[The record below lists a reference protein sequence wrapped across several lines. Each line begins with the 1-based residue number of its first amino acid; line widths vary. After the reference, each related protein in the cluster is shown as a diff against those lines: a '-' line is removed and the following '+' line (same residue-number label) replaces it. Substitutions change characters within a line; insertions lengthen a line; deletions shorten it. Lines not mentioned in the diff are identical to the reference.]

1 MLEIKRMTAR
11 TRTCALALA
20 AAWVVAGCATPPWQ
34 GEQGNRAPSQ
44 GYGGDQTVA
53 VLLPESGRFAGAAQ
67 AVRDGILAA
76 QAADPQGARPRLV
89 FRDTSGTTSAP
100 ALVKEAAAQGAGL
113 VIGPLEREQVDQ
125 LAVQPNLP
133 VPVLALNRS
142 TGGTAAPGNLY
153 QFALAPEDEAAAAA
167 EKAFE
172 AGHRAALLLY
182 PASAWGERVAA
193 GFRSRWGELGG
204 LIPASQAYDPGA
216 YDKGPAVSDVLSA
229 GRAAPVAP
237 DMVFLVATAHAAA
250 EIWPLVQRDS
260 GGLLPGFATS
270 HVHRVEGPD
279 SPALAGLQYVDI
291 PWLAAP
297 SAEDPVSFARLQAGN
312 PAFESRYA
320 RLYAMG
326 IDAYRLAPRL
336 GELAA
341 RPSATVAGATGTLS
355 LDRRRHVVRRLVLAR
370 IEAPPATAHA
380 GPGGEPLRLA
390 ARWPSDG
397 THGADRP

>member
-20 AAWVVAGCATPPWQ
+20 AAWAVAGCATPPGQ
-34 GEQGNRAPSQ
+34 SEQGNRSST
-44 GYGGDQTVA
+44 GYGGGETVA

-76 QAADPQGARPRLV
+76 QAADPQGQRPRLL
-89 FRDTSGTTSAP
+89 FRDTSDTASAVS
-100 ALVKEAAAQGAGL
+100 LVNEAAAQGADL

-142 TGGTAAPGNLY
+142 TGGTAAPSNLY

-172 AGHRAALLLY
+172 AGHRGALLLY
-182 PASAWGERVAA
+182 PASDWGERVAA
-193 GFRSRWGELGG
+193 GFRTRWGELGG
-204 LIPASQAYDPGA
+204 LIPASHAYDPDA
-216 YDKGPAVSDVLSA
+216 YDKASAVSEVISA

-237 DMVFLVATAHAAA
+237 DMVFLVATAHVAA
-250 EIWPLVQRDS
+250 EIWPLVRRDT
-260 GGLLPGFATS
+260 GDLLPGFATS

-297 SAEDPVSFARLQAGN
+297 SAEDPVSYARLRADN

-320 RLYAMG
+320 QLYAMG

-336 GELAA
+336 NKLAA
-341 RPSATVAGATGTLS
+341 QRGATLAGATGTLS
-355 LDRRRHVVRRLVLAR
+355 VDSRRHVVRRLVLASIDAQPVTAR
-370 IEAPPATAHA
+370 SGPEA
-380 GPGGEPLRLA
+380 EPLRLA
-390 ARWPSDG
+390 ARWPTNG
-397 THGADRP
+397 THVAGRP